1 MNDNKRKLYAR
12 IEKLLR
18 LAGDNRTNAHEANLA
33 RNIAL
38 NLLRKKRHHIKYRR
52 KRSHRKR
59 TYIAPKVG
67 IKPNKIPETC
77 RVMPCVG

>member
-1 MNDNKRKLYAR
+1 MNDNKRKLYDR

-38 NLLRKKRHHIKYRR
+38 NLLRKTA
-52 KRSHRKR
+52 SH
-59 TYIAPKVG
+59 
-67 IKPNKIPETC
+67 
-77 RVMPCVG
+77 